1 MLDLNT
7 ITISE
12 FKVLF
17 SRDFPYVPY
26 WVYGKTYF
34 TGDIV
39 FSQDNFYKSLK
50 DNNTDA
56 LNVATSWEVTNEN
69 IENYIQ
75 DSDISRAFV
84 EARMN
89 FNPALFP
96 KCDECRM
103 AFCYLAA
110 HYLVIDLNNALNP
123 FSLGGFGLT
132 NSKSVGSVS
141 ESYAI
146 PQWVMNDK
154 NLGLYAQTGYGR
166 KYLSLIIPKLHGNI
180 IFTKGYIS
188 FG

>member
-1 MLDLNT
+1 MGSIDN
-7 ITISE
+7 ITTSE
-12 FKVLF
+12 FKALF
-17 SRDFPYVPY
+17 GRDFPYLPI
-26 WVYGKTYF
+26 WTYGKVYF
-34 TGDIV
+34 KNDIV
-39 FSQDNFYKSLK
+39 YQDENFYISLN
-50 DNNTDA
+50 DENTDEPPSSKWK
-56 LNVATSWEVTNEN
+56 LYNDNV
-69 IENYIQ
+69 ENYI
-75 DSDISRAFV
+75 SDNDIQKAFI
-84 EARMN
+84 EAKMN
-89 FNPALFP
+89 FNQSLFP
-96 KCDECRM
+96 KCDECIT

-123 FSLGGFGLT
+123 FALGGFGLT

>member
-7 ITISE
+7 ITTNE
-12 FKVLF
+12 FKALF
-17 SRDFPYVPY
+17 SRDFPYLPI

-39 FSQDNFYKSLK
+39 YSQDNFYTSLK
-50 DNNTDA
+50 DNNTDTVDVSA
-56 LNVATSWEVTNEN
+56 SWKVTNEN

-84 EARMN
+84 EAKMN
-89 FNPALFP
+89 FNLALFP
-96 KCDECRM
+96 KCDECRV

-123 FSLGGFGLT
+123 FNLGSFGLT

-166 KYLSLIIPKLHGNI
+166 KYLSLVLPKLVGNI
-180 IFTKGYIS
+180 IYTPGRIS